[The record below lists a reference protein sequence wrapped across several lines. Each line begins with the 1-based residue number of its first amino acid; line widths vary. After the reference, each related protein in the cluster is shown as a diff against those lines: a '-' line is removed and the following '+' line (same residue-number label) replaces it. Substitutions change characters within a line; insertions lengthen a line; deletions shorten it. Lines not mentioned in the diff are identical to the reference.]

1 MFSIHY
7 IIKSFFVPLLSE
19 LRNVLQV
26 FEDVNKCFVDFLQ
39 GREFAAFPM
48 KVAFSEPG
56 V

>member
-19 LRNVLQV
+19 IRNVLQV
-26 FEDVNKCFVDFLQ
+26 FEDVNKCFLDFLQ
-39 GREFAAFPM
+39 GRDVAAFQM
-48 KVAFSEPG
+48 KVTFSEPG